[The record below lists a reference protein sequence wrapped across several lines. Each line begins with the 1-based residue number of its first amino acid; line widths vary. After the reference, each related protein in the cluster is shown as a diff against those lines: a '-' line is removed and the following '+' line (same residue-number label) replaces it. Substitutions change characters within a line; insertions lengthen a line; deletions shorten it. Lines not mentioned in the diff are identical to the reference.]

1 MSEIVR
7 YLIWNLREIVNLLL
21 GVVNSSRFPDVSAP
35 SPRRIA
41 TISVLTSPLAQPG
54 GGDAGGL
61 NVYVV
66 ETARRFAAEGV
77 EVQIFTRAASPRLPP
92 TIELCGGVL
101 VRHVRAGPACELDK
115 AVLPEVLDE
124 FTAGMVRAAGGFDV
138 VHAHHWLS
146 GVVGAAVARARGV
159 PLVQSMHS
167 LGRVKN
173 AALPSGG
180 GLAPESQIAGEG
192 RVIAA
197 ADRLVANT
205 RQEADQLVTL
215 YGAVPARVRMVH
227 PGVDLA
233 LFRPGSQRE
242 ARARLGIP
250 VDAVV
255 LLFAGRIQPLKAPD
269 ILLRAA
275 AELVRGDPGLAQ
287 RLVVA
292 VVGGPSGA
300 GRADPDQLNKLVAAL
315 GITAQVRLE
324 PPCPQRQ
331 LADWYRAA
339 TLAVVPSRA
348 ETFGLVAVEA
358 QACGTPV
365 VSAAVGG
372 LRTAVRS
379 GVSGVLV
386 DGHDP
391 ARYAEVLR
399 RLIDDPARLA
409 SLRSG
414 ALDHAARFGWGE
426 AANRLLAIYADAIAA
441 GRARP

>member
-1 MSEIVR
+1 MSP
-7 YLIWNLREIVNLLL
+7 
-21 GVVNSSRFPDVSAP
+21 SSL
-35 SPRRIA
+35 RRIA

-54 GGDAGGL
+54 TGDAGGL

-66 ETARRFAAEGV
+66 ETARRFAAKGV
-77 EVQIFTRAASPRLPP
+77 EVQIFTRAAAPRLPP
-92 TIELCGGVL
+92 TVELCSGVL
-101 VRHVRAGPACELDK
+101 VRHLAAGPARELDK
-115 AVLPEVLDE
+115 TALPQFLDE
-124 FTAGMVRAAGGFDV
+124 FTAGLVRTAGGFDV

-146 GVVGAAVARARGV
+146 GLVGAAVARARGV

-173 AALPSGG
+173 AALPGG
-180 GLAPESQIAGEG
+180 DGSAPQSQIAGESA
-192 RVIAA
+192 VIAA

-205 RQEADQLVTL
+205 SQEADQLVTL

-233 LFRPGSQRE
+233 LFRPGSQSE

-250 VDAVV
+250 ADAVV
-255 LLFAGRIQPLKAPD
+255 LLYAGRIQPLKGPD

-275 AELVRGDPGLAQ
+275 AELVRGQPRLAH

-300 GRADPDQLNKLVAAL
+300 GRADPDQLTKLAAAL
-315 GITAQVRLE
+315 GVTAQVRLE
-324 PPCPQRQ
+324 PPCPQPQ

-339 TLAVVPSRA
+339 TLAVLPSRA

-365 VSAAVGG
+365 VSASVGG
-372 LRTAVRS
+372 LRTAVRG

-391 ARYAEVLR
+391 ARYAQVLR
-399 RLIDDPARLA
+399 GLIDNPARLA
-409 SLRSG
+409 ALRAG

-426 AANRLLAIYADAIAA
+426 AANRLLAIYADAIAN
-441 GRARP
+441 GRGRP